1 MQFSAMTVKQ
11 LKLEL
16 DARGLSSSG
25 SKNVLLERLDAH
37 QRLAVAK
44 TDHDREGLGNKGT
57 KRKVSANDRLDE
69 DSARRRTR
77 SRSESCER
85 SVLEAVGR
93 DGKRTLERVEEGQ
106 VKDDVA
112 TTATATF
119 TAATIATTTAATT
132 TTFTATTTTFTAA
145 AATATA
151 TAATAEEE
159 EEEEEK
165 KTAKIEKMQKQKLLM
180 QKQKLLAEKMKQ
192 MKKQKQEEERQ
203 QQQEEEEQRRRPS
216 SITATTTTTTQPAI
230 SIISAKEAIERARET
245 AARLAAQKPVALDNT
260 NKKFEKT
267 GPAPVLR
274 VNEKGQEVDE
284 HGKVIVRAKDFSAA
298 TKVNEKQKMREAF
311 LQAEREVALE
321 EMRMRGDLGKNGYND
336 DEYDDS
342 MIDPEM
348 AKVVGKGRR
357 DRKES
362 FKVQFRFICFF
373 PIFLRLCGSRFYS
386 LFCFNKQLARAYVS
400 KAHSLISLYNRDLKE
415 FLSLRN
421 RIEDWTAGN
430 ALDLR

>member
-25 SKNVLLERLDAH
+25 SKNVLLERLDDH
-37 QRLAVAK
+37 QKLAVAK
-44 TDHDREGLGNKGT
+44 TDYDREGLKGT

-93 DGKRTLERVEEGQ
+93 DGKRTLERFEEGQ

-159 EEEEEK
+159 EEEEK

-192 MKKQKQEEERQ
+192 MKKQKQGEER
-203 QQQEEEEQRRRPS
+203 QQQEEEEERRRPS

-362 FKVQFRFICFF
+362 FKVKFRFICFF

-400 KAHSLISLYNRDLKE
+400 KPHSLISLYNRDLKE

>member
-1 MQFSAMTVKQ
+1 MTVKQ

>member
-1 MQFSAMTVKQ
+1 MTVKQ

-192 MKKQKQEEERQ
+192 MKKQKQEEER

>member
-119 TAATIATTTAATT
+119 TAATIATIATIATTAAA
-132 TTFTATTTTFTAA
+132 TATAFT

-151 TAATAEEE
+151 TATATAAAAE

-192 MKKQKQEEERQ
+192 MKKQKQGEER
-203 QQQEEEEQRRRPS
+203 QQQEEEEERRRPS

-362 FKVQFRFICFF
+362 FKVKFRFICFF